1 MFGTHVPFSDAQL
14 DALYRSHGQYVS
26 AVVHTDSANLGAG
39 YLLHADALENLNEAA
54 DSDVGK
60 K

>member
-1 MFGTHVPFSDAQL
+1 VPFSDAQL

-26 AVVHTDSANLGAG
+26 AVVHTDSANLRAG
-39 YLLHADALENLNEAA
+39 YLLHADAPENLNEAA